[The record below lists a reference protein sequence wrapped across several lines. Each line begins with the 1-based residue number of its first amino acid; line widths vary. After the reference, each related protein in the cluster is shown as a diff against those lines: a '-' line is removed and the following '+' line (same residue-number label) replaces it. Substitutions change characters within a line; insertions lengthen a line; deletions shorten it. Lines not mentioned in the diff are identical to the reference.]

1 MTKADRQR
9 RCTSCGAWLAR
20 DNPALLCS
28 PCQSADRGEMPTS
41 PDLPADFWHDRELQS
56 ALAERHM
63 GQVIRAY
70 RHHLHHG
77 RQPLAQGEVAG
88 WASLTQGQLSRIET
102 GPPIHHLER
111 LIFWAQLLGI
121 PEGYLWFK
129 LPEGDVDEES
139 EVDRRQ
145 FLSGSA
151 AVAAE
156 AVGSGLRT
164 SRLGL
169 SAASEFNQLRVAVER
184 ASRLERSSQYV
195 ALDVILPGLLVE
207 SDHLME
213 DAAGARQE
221 AAAGLMSQIQALQA
235 WLLIKRDK
243 PVEAK
248 AAATSAVAAAQAA
261 DDVVLVGS
269 ALRCLGETHLR
280 AGRYGLACDLAVE
293 AAEVVRRS
301 STTEQDALVVQGAG
315 YLSAAMA
322 CARAGDGD
330 SAGELL
336 EVADRCA
343 GELGRDLASPAVF
356 GPSNVDIHRVAVA
369 MDLGDAGTALQWAE
383 RTNVQLPPGYEE
395 RQARCLIDVAR
406 AYADQQRDDDA
417 VHTFLEAEEI
427 APEEVRT
434 HRLTQLVLG
443 DLLARERRSRTP
455 ALRSLAARCGAVA

>member
-1 MTKADRQR
+1 VTKADRQR
-9 RCTSCGAWLAR
+9 RCSSCGAWLAR
-20 DNPALLCS
+20 DNPAPQCS
-28 PCQSADRGEMPTS
+28 PCQSADRGELPTS
-41 PDLPADFWHDRELQS
+41 PVVPPEFWHDSELQA

-77 RQPLAQGEVAG
+77 RQALAQDDVAS
-88 WASLTQGQLSRIET
+88 WAGLSQGQLSRIET
-102 GPPIHHLER
+102 GPPLHNLDR

-129 LPEGDVDEES
+129 LPEDDVDEVS

-145 FLSGSA
+145 FLGGTA

-156 AVGSGLRT
+156 AIGSGLWT

-169 SAASEFNQLRVAVER
+169 SGVSEFDQLRLAVER

-195 ALDVILPGLLVE
+195 ALDVVLPGLLAE
-207 SDHLME
+207 SDHLMDE
-213 DAAGARQE
+213 AAGSRQE
-221 AAAGLMSQIQALQA
+221 AVSGLMSQVQALQA
-235 WLLIKRDK
+235 WLLIKRDQ
-243 PVEAK
+243 PAEAK
-248 AAATSAVAAAQAA
+248 AAATSAVASAQAA
-261 DDVVLVGS
+261 DDVVLVGA
-269 ALRCLGETHLR
+269 ALRCLGESHLR

-301 STTEQDALVVQGAG
+301 STADQDALVVQGAG

-322 CARAGDGD
+322 CARDGDGD

-336 EVADRCA
+336 EVAGRCA
-343 GELGRDLASPAVF
+343 DELGRDMASPAVF

-369 MDLGDAGTALQWAE
+369 MDLGDAGTALEWAE
-383 RTNVQLPPGYEE
+383 RTPVQLPPGYEE

-406 AYADQQRDDDA
+406 AYAEQQRDDDA
-417 VHTFLEAEEI
+417 VRTFLEAEEI

-455 ALRSLAARCGAVA
+455 ALRPLAARCGVLA